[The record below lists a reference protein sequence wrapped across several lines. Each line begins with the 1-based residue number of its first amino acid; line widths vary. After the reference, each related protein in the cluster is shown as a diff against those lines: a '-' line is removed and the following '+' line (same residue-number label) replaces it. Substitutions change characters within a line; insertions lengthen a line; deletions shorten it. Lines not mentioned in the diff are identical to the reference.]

1 MSRQQDRIRDLQKE
15 LSSLARRTI
24 PNADQATI
32 IDRVHWEC
40 TFPCDQREILR
51 VPSLSAFATN
61 DDGISISEV
70 FKAQESQ
77 IMEDVRIF
85 QMQTR
90 SALVSLLRRVEAVV
104 NGATVDRAGT
114 IFPNLWG
121 EPDVATLRNED
132 HANLEALKRP
142 TALFLISTDPLSSCM
157 TYPFPIRENPTIDIT
172 LKRMSKI
179 HKVAV
184 GLLKDLGLEEASME
198 HMEGVGNV
206 FCCECCPVGIP
217 RLYSWKSL
225 VRYPLGFAST

>member
-1 MSRQQDRIRDLQKE
+1 
-15 LSSLARRTI
+15 
-24 PNADQATI
+24 
-32 IDRVHWEC
+32 
-40 TFPCDQREILR
+40 
-51 VPSLSAFATN
+51 
-61 DDGISISEV
+61 
-70 FKAQESQ
+70 
-77 IMEDVRIF
+77 MEDVRIF